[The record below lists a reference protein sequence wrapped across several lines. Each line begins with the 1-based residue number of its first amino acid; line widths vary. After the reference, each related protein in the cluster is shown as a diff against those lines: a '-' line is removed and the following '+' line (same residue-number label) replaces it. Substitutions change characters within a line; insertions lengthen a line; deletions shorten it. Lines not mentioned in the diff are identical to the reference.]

1 MTVRYF
7 YSNREMK
14 LSSDGIAYSTFS
26 ANRAAKVAAMEEK
39 GGRRV
44 IVSVEHL
51 KTPSG
56 KRAKRFVVA
65 SRPPKEQEKD

>member
-7 YSNREMK
+7 YSNRKMK
-14 LSSDGIAYSTFS
+14 LSSDGIVYSTLD
-26 ANRAAKVAAMEEK
+26 ANKAAEITTAEKK

-56 KRAKRFVVA
+56 KRAKRFVVT

>member
-14 LSSDGIAYSTFS
+14 LSSDGITYSTFS
-26 ANRAAKVAAMEEK
+26 ADKATRVAAAEKK

-44 IVSVEHL
+44 VVSVEHL

>member
-1 MTVRYF
+1 MTIRYF

-14 LSSDGIAYSTFS
+14 PSSDGITFSTFN
-26 ANRAAKVAAMEEK
+26 AHKATRIAAAEKK

-44 IVSVEHL
+44 GISVEHL

-56 KRAKRFVVA
+56 KRAKRFVVV
-65 SRPPKEQEKD
+65 SRPQREQERD